1 MLYIINFVLAHFAT
15 DLITQDRKSILFVF
29 SSCRSFWNKMT
40 FAFKSAVFL
49 LASFGNVAFV
59 ASESFEFPLSRNLS
73 FFGKFA
79 SQHNQNKFDGRLE
92 CVYGD
97 PVKGKMCPPVMEDP
111 RAQIELEKGESTLEK
126 FSRCLDDPD
135 DPKCREIQ
143 VGQVSPATN
152 VAQAPAH
159 LRNLFGAT
167 LSPTTDDC
175 GGNMFDPRFCASQ
188 MPSISAAPTE
198 DEDSGDQPSYYR
210 IVGTMEP
217 TLCPERKMSP
227 FVKTEGGES
236 CPVLFSDDALPIV
249 VEKTTM
255 DTVTVK
261 LANTFP
267 ATSSL
272 TALAMTY
279 PDKAG
284 KTTCTV
290 ISKADVGAMSEPIEA
305 KCDASGFVRLEV
317 FATSPG
323 FKSEVA
329 SAVKPASCSAIKNK
343 DPACAYIIAIPCA
356 CDEEA
361 TGVPTIDST
370 TAPSTTAPSAGPS
383 AVPTIAGTQCEGR
396 DVTVHL
402 HLLSGKCTLQMEE
415 PIVLASRTDKVA
427 ILELFQEWA
436 DEVDFI
442 SALFKQSGETV
453 CASDAGVTK
462 AMTEKT
468 PLTYTIDC
476 GPGDWATMYLYVK
489 KNGFKSTG
497 FVEMPSVCAEQD
509 FVESSEDI
517 CSYKVT
523 VSCLCNPEAPSTSP
537 SFAPSFSPS
546 AAPSFAPSTMP
557 SAAPSAMP
565 SSAPSSAPSAELETR
580 RIRSLATEGNYHC
593 SLGKYGCSDG
603 PNHVEICHYSS
614 RTGYKTYCVPQSDSE
629 IV

>member
-1 MLYIINFVLAHFAT
+1 
-15 DLITQDRKSILFVF
+15 
-29 SSCRSFWNKMT
+29 MT
-40 FAFKSAVFL
+40 FAYKSAVFL
-49 LASFGNVAFV
+49 LACFGSVAGV
-59 ASESFEFPLSRNLS
+59 AADDSFEFPLSRNLS

-79 SQHNQNKFDGRLE
+79 SSDNQHKFEGRLE

-97 PVKGKMCPPVMEDP
+97 AVKGKYCPPVMDP
-111 RAQIELEKGESTLEK
+111 RPKPKDESILEK

-135 DPKCREIQ
+135 DPKCREMQ
-143 VGQVSPATN
+143 VGQVTPSTN

-175 GGNMFDPRFCASQ
+175 GGNMFDPRFCASA

-198 DEDSGDQPSYYR
+198 EEDSGDKPSYYR
-210 IVGTMEP
+210 IVGTIEP
-217 TLCPERKMSP
+217 TLCPDRKMSP

-236 CPVLFSDDALPIV
+236 CPVLFTDDALPIV

-272 TALAMTY
+272 TALALTF
-279 PDKAG
+279 PDASG
-284 KTTCTV
+284 KTKCTV

-305 KCDASGFVRLEV
+305 KCDASGFVRMEV

-323 FKSEVA
+323 FKGEQA
-329 SAVKPASCSAIKNK
+329 SATKPASCSAVKNK

-356 CDEEA
+356 CDEAE
-361 TGVPTIDST
+361 TGVYKIDGT
-370 TAPSTTAPSAGPS
+370 TAPSTTVPSAGPS
-383 AVPTIAGTQCEGR
+383 VVPTVVPTFAGTQCEGR
-396 DVTVHL
+396 DATVHL
-402 HLLSGKCTLQMEE
+402 HLMSGKSPLKMED
-415 PIVLASRTDKVA
+415 PIVLASRTEKVA
-427 ILELFQEWA
+427 ILELFQEW
-436 DEVDFI
+436 DDKVDFI
-442 SALFKQSGETV
+442 SALFKQNGETV

-462 AMTEKT
+462 EMTEKT
-468 PLTYTIDC
+468 PLTYAIDC
-476 GPGDWATMYLYVK
+476 GPGDWATMFLYVK
-489 KNGFKSTG
+489 KAGFKSTG
-497 FVEMPSVCAEQD
+497 FVEMPQICTEQD
-509 FVESSEDI
+509 FVESSGDI
-517 CSYKVT
+517 LSYKVT
-523 VSCLCNPEAPSTSP
+523 VACLCDPDAPSSSP

-546 AAPSFAPSTMP
+546 AAPSFAPSAMP
-557 SAAPSAMP
+557 SGAPSAMP

-593 SLGKYGCSDG
+593 SLGKYGCADG

-614 RTGYKTYCVPQSDSE
+614 RGGYRTYCVPQSDSE